1 MNNYYGYIIPE
12 CFIDTKLTQFL
23 LDNRVNH
30 QHSCNNVIRVM
41 RKVFDNDFA
50 VGIIDNDK
58 HGVSYL
64 QEFQLIGQTHH
75 LCFYCHIHGKHYII
89 TVNPAMD
96 KFIMDCAVDM
106 KHSLGEFGLPTTLKE
121 FTHLTKDENILSDS
135 RVKRLLSAI
144 QGHNEIVKL
153 KNVLCYLLQTRYDAS
168 INDIIALVQ

>member
-30 QHSCNNVIRVM
+30 QHSCNNVVRVM
-41 RKVFDNDFA
+41 RNKFNDDFA

-64 QEFQLIGQTHH
+64 QEFQLIGRTSH
-75 LCFYCHIHGKHYII
+75 LSFYNHTRVKHYII
-89 TVNPAMD
+89 TVDPAMD
-96 KFIMDCAVDM
+96 KFIMDCAVDTE
-106 KHSLGEFGLPTTLKE
+106 HPLSEFGLPTTLKE
-121 FTHLTKDENILSDS
+121 FTRLTKNDKILYDT
-135 RVKRLLSAI
+135 RVSQLLSAI

-153 KNVLCYLLQTRYDAS
+153 KSVLCYLLKAHYSATIEGIRDLLQ
-168 INDIIALVQ
+168 